1 MSGPA
6 TDGATARDPSS
17 RAIAIRAEGL
27 EKYFGP
33 VPALRGV
40 DFEVSP
46 GEAIAVLGPNGAGKS
61 TLLHLLAGLSRPTR
75 GTLEVSG
82 ASKDRRRARSAIGL
96 IGHETYLY
104 PNLSALE
111 NLVFAG
117 KLYGL
122 SNPEARAAQLLHEQK
137 LDHAAHRPVKQF
149 SRGMAQRVSIARGLI
164 HDPPILLLD
173 EPFTGLD
180 HSSATLLSER
190 LRTLRDAGKA
200 VVMVSHDLPR
210 TAEVASKAI
219 VLLRG
224 LIVHRCSVSPLELAQ
239 LERAYREAVDP
250 DVLGGQP

>member
-1 MSGPA
+1 VIRDA
-6 TDGATARDPSS
+6 ARETS
-17 RAIAIRAEGL
+17 IRAEGL
-27 EKYFGP
+27 EKHYGP
-33 VPALRGV
+33 VPALRGI
-40 DFEVSP
+40 DFEVTA

-61 TLLHLLAGLSRPTR
+61 TLLGLLAGLSRPTR

-82 ASKDRRRARSAIGL
+82 ASEDRRRARSAIGM

-104 PNLSALE
+104 PNLTALE
-111 NLVFAG
+111 NLTFTA

-122 SNPEARAAQLLHEQK
+122 PDPEGRAAQLLSEQK

-180 HSSATLLSER
+180 HSSATLLSEK
-190 LRTLRDAGKA
+190 LLELRDAGKA
-200 VVMVSHDLPR
+200 IVMVSHDLPR
-210 TAEVASKAI
+210 TAEVADKAI

-224 LIVHRCSVSPLELAQ
+224 RIVHSCSVSPLELAQ

-250 DVLGGQP
+250 EALGVAAMSKRKP